1 MCFLMRIARRG
12 ERNHKLDLE
21 EEVYGFLGSR

>member
-1 MCFLMRIARRG
+1 MCFLTRIARRG
-12 ERNHKLDLE
+12 ERNNKLDLE